1 MGAFP
6 HIWCRANNKRGDFLV
21 SKIETLLTLQD
32 VDLQIRD
39 IEKELEDIPAR
50 QKLEESRLQ
59 EHREALGAAEDK
71 HKAAQAAVQQL
82 ELEAESIQERIRK
95 LRQQQVELKTNKEFK
110 TMEHEIEMAQKDILL
125 LEDKELVLMEGVETS
140 RLIVKESSADLKDEE
155 EAVAEDVKALD
166 GRAGELKDELG
177 ALKAERDKAAGE
189 VDASWLQHYERLLS
203 RRKDRVVVPLQE
215 GICGGCHMKLPPSV
229 LHNTHRKT
237 DMVVCEYC
245 GRLLYS

>member
-1 MGAFP
+1 M
-6 HIWCRANNKRGDFLV
+6 RGFLV

-32 VDLQIRD
+32 VDLQVRD

-59 EHREALGAAEDK
+59 EHTEALGVAEDK

-82 ELEAESIQERIRK
+82 ELEAESIQVRIRK
-95 LRQQQVELKTNKEFK
+95 LRQQQVDLKTNKEFK
-110 TMEHEIEMAQKDILL
+110 TMEHEIEMAKSDIVS
-125 LEDKELVLMEGVETS
+125 LEEKELVLMEGVEVS
-140 RLIVKESSADLKDEE
+140 RGEVKESSADLKEEE

-166 GRAGELKDELG
+166 ARAGELKEELSS
-177 ALKAERDKAAGE
+177 LKEERGKAASE
-189 VDASWLQHYERLLS
+189 IDADWLQHYERILA
-203 RRKDRVVVPLQE
+203 RRKNRVVVPLQE

-229 LHNTHRKT
+229 LHNTRRGT

-245 GRLLYS
+245 GRLLYT